1 MNKNTI
7 IGFVLIG
14 AVLFGFTWFQ
24 SKQYEKQ
31 VAYQAQLDSLA
42 AVQAREQY
50 IQDSIAGR
58 LPVAAD
64 TAASGSI
71 DSANPAK
78 DYAAPLTSI
87 YKDSLLNVLTMHRR
101 RSTALKMTRLRYL
114 SPPRARSRI
123 R

>member
-31 VAYQAQLDSLA
+31 IAYQAQLDSLA

-58 LPVAAD
+58 LPVQ
-64 TAASGSI
+64 I
-71 DSANPAK
+71 
-78 DYAAPLTSI
+78 LRRI
-87 YKDSLLNVLTMHRR
+87 MRR
-101 RSTALKMTRLRYL
+101 RLLAFI
-114 SPPRARSRI
+114 RI
-123 R
+123 HC

>member
-64 TAASGSI
+64 TQLPAALTVQI
-71 DSANPAK
+71 LRRIMQ
-78 DYAAPLTSI
+78 APLTSI
-87 YKDSLLNVLTMHRR
+87 YKDRC
-101 RSTALKMTRLRYL
+101 
-114 SPPRARSRI
+114 
-123 R
+123 

>member
-50 IQDSIAGR
+50 IQDSIAGFLWQRIQQLPAALTVQILRRIMQRR
-58 LPVAAD
+58 LLPF
-64 TAASGSI
+64 I
-71 DSANPAK
+71 
-78 DYAAPLTSI
+78 
-87 YKDSLLNVLTMHRR
+87 
-101 RSTALKMTRLRYL
+101 
-114 SPPRARSRI
+114 RI
-123 R
+123 RC

>member
-31 VAYQAQLDSLA
+31 IAYQAQLDSLA

-58 LPVAAD
+58 LPVAV
-64 TAASGSI
+64 TVQI
-71 DSANPAK
+71 
-78 DYAAPLTSI
+78 LRRI
-87 YKDSLLNVLTMHRR
+87 MRR
-101 RSTALKMTRLRYL
+101 RLLAFI
-114 SPPRARSRI
+114 RI
-123 R
+123 HC

>member
-31 VAYQAQLDSLA
+31 IAYQAQLDSLA

-64 TAASGSI
+64 TAALI
-71 DSANPAK
+71 VQI
-78 DYAAPLTSI
+78 LRRI
-87 YKDSLLNVLTMHRR
+87 MQRRLL
-101 RSTALKMTRLRYL
+101 
-114 SPPRARSRI
+114 PFIRI
-123 R
+123 RC